1 MLHPKPEGGRMR
13 VFLWSL
19 LGFAVGLLAGYFLVL
34 GGWLAYAE
42 LFQVRDLDGNKI
54 MGVTLILAPLGAL
67 VLGFAAAFSFG
78 LRAAWR
84 EAR

>member
-1 MLHPKPEGGRMR
+1 MR

-19 LGFAVGLLAGYFLVL
+19 LGFAVGLVAGYFLVL
-34 GGWLAYAE
+34 AGWLAYAE
-42 LFQVRDLDGNKI
+42 LFQVLDLDGNKI

-67 VLGFAAAFSFG
+67 IIGLASAFSFG

-84 EAR
+84 EMS